1 MRFVTVAGGEFTMG
15 WGDGHPAERPPH
27 RVWVG
32 AFGIHVLAYLARVPG
47 LVAADWGRRG
57 GSPGGALRYGLLAL
71 ALVLGVTL
79 AIAVLP
85 EAGSWLHGGHER

>member
-1 MRFVTVAGGEFTMG
+1 M
-15 WGDGHPAERPPH
+15 
-27 RVWVG
+27 
-32 AFGIHVLAYLARVPG
+32 PG